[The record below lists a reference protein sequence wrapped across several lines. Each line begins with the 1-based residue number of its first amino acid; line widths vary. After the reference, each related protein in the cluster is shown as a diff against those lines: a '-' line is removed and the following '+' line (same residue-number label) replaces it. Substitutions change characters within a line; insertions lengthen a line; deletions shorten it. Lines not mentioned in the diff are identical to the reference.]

1 MSDERLRE
9 LERRWRVTGLLD
21 DRVAFLR
28 ERVRVLDR
36 PGDRLRL
43 SVHDHDAAATRAAV
57 AEFVEAQLPALEAA
71 YRAALTPRS
80 NERDLEGAPPR
91 PTSDAW
97 KREAVAA
104 LGAFLGER
112 LGPWFGGLGGGFG
125 AEAWCACH
133 SFFGYQQPP
142 VGAGLGLTIDKVVA
156 HVELHHR
163 VHAAL
168 LETFDELDLPAD
180 DPEQFAL
187 AMADATRRLVDV
199 VVRESGCDDAWY
211 TKPAQALALLL
222 DDKGLEVPGH
232 VLAGLDETF
241 SGAFESWIAPSDAQV
256 QVVADAV
263 ALALAQALFEERYGG
278 R

>member
-21 DRVAFLR
+21 DRIAFLR
-28 ERVRVLDR
+28 ERLRVLDR

-43 SVHDHDAAATRAAV
+43 SVHDHAPAATRAAV
-57 AEFVEAQLPALEAA
+57 EEFVEAQLPALDAA
-71 YRAALTPRS
+71 YRAALAASPGD
-80 NERDLEGAPPR
+80 EPEGAPRKPA
-91 PTSDAW
+91 SDAW

-104 LGAFLGER
+104 LGAFLGGR

-142 VGAGLGLTIDKVVA
+142 VGAGLGLTVDKVVA
-156 HVELHHR
+156 HIELHHR
-163 VHAAL
+163 VHVAL
-168 LETFDELDLPAD
+168 LETFDEITLPAD
-180 DPEQFAL
+180 DPEGFAL
-187 AMADATRRLVDV
+187 AMADATRRLVEV

-211 TKPAQALALLL
+211 TKPLQALQLLL
-222 DDKGLEVPGH
+222 DDKALEVPDH
-232 VLAGLDETF
+232 VLSGLDETF